1 MVVYRPGSV
10 ERRTMDI
17 KGAVALIAGGGGG
30 FGAATARQ
38 LHAAGARVVVSDLDE
53 AKGKAVADE
62 LGDGALFVRTDVTDE
77 ESVLQAIDAAAQL
90 GPLRIAVVA
99 HGGGG
104 GPRTLDKESQPAPQ
118 QSFTKVID
126 VFLSATYNIDR
137 LAAAAI
143 AKADPLEHGER
154 GVIINTA
161 SIAAYDG
168 TIGQAAYA
176 AAKGGIVSM
185 TLPLARDLAPVGIRV
200 VTIAPGTFLT
210 PAFRNADPNSS
221 TLTGVRRCR
230 SPSAW
235 GAPMNMPSWPGTSR
249 RTSTSTAKRSASTA
263 HCASRRR
270 AASSD
275 GEYVR
280 AINLMGSF
288 F

>member
-1 MVVYRPGSV
+1 M
-10 ERRTMDI
+10 MDI
-17 KGAVALIAGGGGG
+17 NGTVALIAGGGGG
-30 FGAATARQ
+30 FGAATARR

-77 ESVLQAIDAAAQL
+77 ESVQSAITAATEL

-104 GPRTLDKESQPAPQ
+104 GKRTLDKESQPAPQ
-118 QSFTKVID
+118 QSFTKVIGI
-126 VFLSATYNIDR
+126 FLAATYNIDR

-143 AKADPLEHGER
+143 AKTPPLEHGER

-185 TLPLARDLAPVGIRV
+185 TLPLARDLAPIRV

-210 PAFRNADPNSS
+210 PAFRDADPEQ
-221 TLTGVRRCR
+221 LD
-230 SPSAW
+230 AYW
-235 GAPMNMPSWPGTSR
+235 GAAVPFPKRMGRAVEYAQLAQQIAENVYLNGETIRLDGALRFTPKG
-249 RTSTSTAKRSASTA
+249 AK
-263 HCASRRR
+263 
-270 AASSD
+270 
-275 GEYVR
+275 
-280 AINLMGSF
+280 
-288 F
+288 

>member
-1 MVVYRPGSV
+1 
-10 ERRTMDI
+10 MDI

-30 FGAATARQ
+30 FGAATARR
-38 LHAAGARVVVSDLDE
+38 LHAAGARVVVCDLDE

-62 LGDGALFVRTDVTDE
+62 LGDGTVFVRTDVTDE
-77 ESVLQAIDAAAQL
+77 DSVRRAVEVAAQS

-104 GPRTLDKESQPAPQ
+104 GPRTLDKENRPASQE
-118 QSFTKVID
+118 SFTKVLGI
-126 VFLSATYNIDR
+126 FLAATYNIDR

-143 AKADPLEHGER
+143 AATEPLEHGER

-185 TLPLARDLAPVGIRV
+185 TLPLARDLAPAGIRV

-210 PAFRNADPNSS
+210 PAFRDADPEQ
-221 TLTGVRRCR
+221 LD
-230 SPSAW
+230 AYW
-235 GAPMNMPSWPGTSR
+235 GAAVPFP
-249 RTSTSTAKRSASTA
+249 KRMG
-263 HCASRRR
+263 R
-270 AASSD
+270 A
-275 GEYVR
+275 GEYASLAQHIAENVYLNGETIR
-280 AINLMGSF
+280 LDGALRFTPKGGR
-288 F
+288 